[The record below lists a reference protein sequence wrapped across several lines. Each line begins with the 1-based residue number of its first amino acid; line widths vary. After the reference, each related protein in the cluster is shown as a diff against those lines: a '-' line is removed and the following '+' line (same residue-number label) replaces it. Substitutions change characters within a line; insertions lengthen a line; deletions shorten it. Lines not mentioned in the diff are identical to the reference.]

1 MVYTFFRRLL
11 YVLVI
16 ISPMSLIAAD
26 KNLPDLYSKLFPT
39 ADQFGESGSAKFTG
53 DPLSMPVYKGK
64 ETLGYIFRTQDIV
77 SIPAYSGKPVDML
90 IGMDLQGMFTGA
102 YVTEHHEPI
111 MLVGL
116 PEESL
121 DEFVSQYREKY
132 VSDRIQVGSTHR
144 EGYENIDGI
153 TGATVTVM
161 VMNQTMSRAARKL
174 AVSKN
179 IIQPIS
185 QQKTIKQI
193 NMEVNRPLNWTEL
206 TGEGSI
212 RRLSLQAGD
221 VDKAFVGTEGEAVKY
236 IYCDEEDE
244 EVNCNEFIDLY
255 YAYLNQPSIGQNLLG
270 EDQYNWLMSEI
281 KPGDHAIALLAN
293 GLYSFRGN
301 GFVRGGIF
309 DRVQLHQDGKIIT
322 FRDKDYY
329 RLSDVYAA
337 DMPEFNEMAIF
348 IVRQANELVA
358 ENVFQLELMVRRQT
372 GPLKSV
378 FTSFYANYE
387 LPESYY
393 TVVENKALL
402 DAEKPLWEMLWEQR
416 SVEVAI
422 LVVALFLLTTVLL
435 FQDLV
440 VKHPEF
446 LKRFHIG
453 FLIFTIVFIGY
464 YGLAQLSVVNV
475 LTFAHSLMHDF
486 NWQTFLL
493 DPMIFVLWVFVAM
506 SLLLWGRGPFCGWL
520 CPFGAMQELINIVSR
535 NLKIKQWEFP
545 AAVHERLWALKY
557 IILLGLFGVS
567 LQSLTDAELLAE
579 VEPFKTTITLHFV
592 REWAYVFY
600 AIALLLIS
608 IVNRKFYCK
617 YLCPLGAALAIP
629 SKFHL
634 FDWLLRRTEC
644 GQPCQVCAN
653 ECEIR
658 AIEKNGRINLNECHY
673 CMDCQVTYFNNRKC
687 PPLVKKRKRKE
698 KTDKAI
704 KDYKVEDFKI
714 EVENVKTVQK

>member
-1 MVYTFFRRLL
+1 MISGLIRKLL
-11 YVLVI
+11 CILLFLYSMPLMAI
-16 ISPMSLIAAD
+16 DFAE
-26 KNLPDLYSKLFPT
+26 KNHSDLYKKLFPV
-39 ADQFGESGSAKFTG
+39 ADQFTEFTG
-53 DPLSMPVYKGK
+53 EPLSMSVYKG
-64 ETLGYIFRTQDIV
+64 EQHIGYIFRTRDIV

-90 IGMDLQGMFTGA
+90 VGMDMQGLFTGA
-102 YVTEHHEPI
+102 YVIEHHEPI

-121 DEFVSQYREKY
+121 DVFAAQYKEKS
-132 VSDRIQVGSTHR
+132 VSDRIQVGSGKR

-161 VMNQTMSRAARKL
+161 VMNQTLSRSARKL
-174 AVSKN
+174 AESKK
-179 IIQPIS
+179 IISPAS
-185 QQKTIKQI
+185 KQKTIT
-193 NMEVNRPLNWTEL
+193 EVKMNLYRPLNWEEL

-212 RRLSLQAGD
+212 RRLKLETSD
-221 VDKAFVGTEGEAVKY
+221 VDNAFKGTEGEAVKY
-236 IYCDEEDE
+236 IYCDEHDT
-244 EVNCNEFIDLY
+244 EVDCNEFIDLY
-255 YAYLNQPSIGQNLLG
+255 YAYLNQPSIGKNLLG

-281 KPGDHAIALLAN
+281 KPGDNAIALMAN
-293 GLYSFRGN
+293 GMYSFRGN

-309 DRVQLHQDGKIIT
+309 DRIQLHQQGKIIT
-322 FRDKDYY
+322 FRDKDYF
-329 RLSDVYAA
+329 RLSDVYAKG
-337 DMPEFNEMAIF
+337 MPDFNEMAIF
-348 IVRQANELVA
+348 IVRQANELVPA
-358 ENVFQLELMVRRQT
+358 NVFQLELMVRRQT

-378 FTSFYANYE
+378 FTSFYADYE
-387 LPESYY
+387 LPVDYY
-393 TVVENKALL
+393 TVTENQALDEDL
-402 DAEKPLWEMLWEQR
+402 PLWALLWEQR
-416 SVEVAI
+416 SVEVTI
-422 LVVALFLLTTVLL
+422 LIIALFMLTTVLL
-435 FQDLV
+435 FQDVV
-440 VKHPEF
+440 VKHPLF

-475 LTFAHSLMHDF
+475 LTFAQSLMHEF
-486 NWQTFLL
+486 NWQTFLM

-557 IILLGLFGVS
+557 IILLVLFGVS
-567 LQSLTDAELLAE
+567 LQSLAQAERLAE
-579 VEPFKTTITLHFV
+579 IEPFKTSITLHFA
-592 REWAYVFY
+592 REWSYVFY

-617 YLCPLGAALAIP
+617 YLCPLGAAIAIP
-629 SKFHL
+629 GKFHL

-673 CMDCQVTYFNNRKC
+673 CMDCQVTYFDNRKC

-698 KTDKAI
+698 KTDKAVE
-704 KDYKVEDFKI
+704 DYKVT
-714 EVENVKTVQK
+714 VENTGGVTAV

>member
-1 MVYTFFRRLL
+1 MLCILL
-11 YVLVI
+11 FLYSMPLMAI
-16 ISPMSLIAAD
+16 DFAE
-26 KNLPDLYSKLFPT
+26 KNHSDLYKKLFPV
-39 ADQFGESGSAKFTG
+39 ADQFTEFTG
-53 DPLSMPVYKGK
+53 EPLSMSVYKG
-64 ETLGYIFRTQDIV
+64 EQHIGYIFRTRDIV

-90 IGMDLQGMFTGA
+90 VGMDMQGLFTGA
-102 YVTEHHEPI
+102 YVIEHHEPI

-121 DEFVSQYREKY
+121 DVFAAQYKEKS
-132 VSDRIQVGSTHR
+132 VSDRIQVGSGKR

-161 VMNQTMSRAARKL
+161 VMNQTLSRSARKL
-174 AVSKN
+174 AESKK
-179 IIQPIS
+179 IISPAS
-185 QQKTIKQI
+185 KQKTIT
-193 NMEVNRPLNWTEL
+193 EVKMNLYRPLNWEEL

-212 RRLSLQAGD
+212 RRLKLETSD
-221 VDKAFVGTEGEAVKY
+221 VDNAFKGTEGEAVKY
-236 IYCDEEDE
+236 IYCDEHDT
-244 EVNCNEFIDLY
+244 EVDCNEFIDLY
-255 YAYLNQPSIGQNLLG
+255 YAYLNQPSIGKNLLG

-281 KPGDHAIALLAN
+281 KPGDHAIALMAN
-293 GLYSFRGN
+293 GMYSFRGN

-309 DRVQLHQDGKIIT
+309 DRIQLHQQGKIIT
-322 FRDKDYY
+322 FRDKDYF
-329 RLSDVYAA
+329 RLSDVYAKG
-337 DMPEFNEMAIF
+337 MPDFNEMAIF
-348 IVRQANELVA
+348 IVRQANELVPA
-358 ENVFQLELMVRRQT
+358 NVFQLELMVRRQT

-378 FTSFYANYE
+378 FTSFYADYE
-387 LPESYY
+387 LPVDYY
-393 TVVENKALL
+393 TVTENQALDEDL
-402 DAEKPLWEMLWEQR
+402 PLWALLWEQR
-416 SVEVAI
+416 SVEVTI
-422 LVVALFLLTTVLL
+422 LIIALFMLTTVLL
-435 FQDLV
+435 FQDVV
-440 VKHPEF
+440 VKHPLF

-475 LTFAHSLMHDF
+475 LTFAQSLMHEF
-486 NWQTFLL
+486 NWQTFLM

-557 IILLGLFGVS
+557 IILLVLFGVS
-567 LQSLTDAELLAE
+567 LQSLAQAERLAE
-579 VEPFKTTITLHFV
+579 IEPFKTSITLHFA
-592 REWAYVFY
+592 REWSYVFY

-617 YLCPLGAALAIP
+617 YLCPLGAAIAIP
-629 SKFHL
+629 GKFHL

-673 CMDCQVTYFNNRKC
+673 CMDCQVTYFDNRKC

-698 KTDKAI
+698 KTDKAVE
-704 KDYKVEDFKI
+704 DYKVT
-714 EVENVKTVQK
+714 VESTGGVTAV